1 MLYCGHTSSEFAIY
15 SPQRQT
21 NSYLCDVISTKKF
34 LKIFSHWRFW
44 KIQRLKSAIYFLWLR
59 ARLFYISNATNN
71 MKFLRF
77 KMRKLF
83 CTNFLLHLYEIQ
95 HTNKHLNSEHLF
107 FFCLFYNVLYFLSNL
122 NLYFGHTELSQNRTN
137 KTISME

>member
-1 MLYCGHTSSEFAIY
+1 MAIHHQNLPFTLPKGRLTVIFVMSSAL
-15 SPQRQT
+15 R
-21 NSYLCDVISTKKF
+21 NF
-34 LKIFSHWRFW
+34 LKYFPTEDFERF
-44 KIQRLKSAIYFLWLR
+44 KDSKVQYIFLWLR